1 MMKRLL
7 TMAVAAVFAVG
18 AFAQDYVYTSTQ
30 KLKIAGDNIVTNGNF
45 AEGTEGWI
53 AADGGNVNADIW
65 TLEQGV
71 GPNGENALKSLANTE
86 GDANALCQRWADLS
100 GTYVITLQMKG
111 DAYVTTAIG
120 AAQNSVDFFLNTDG
134 AFVKAASTEEAPV
147 VDVAAASH
155 FAEDWTTMTF
165 VANIEAGQFL
175 VMNIQQ
181 LATNAMV
188 TNIQICPAEEVYDTR
203 GVEQTIAF
211 AKKLMDD
218 PNFNTDQAANK
229 RAELAETVELVEGLL
244 SAGSLDDESTA
255 AAYVEILNTVF
266 GEYMDV
272 TAVRVN
278 DLLTGTETSTLANTG
293 KINRGDN
300 AGLNR
305 YFPNLELTGGSWRH
319 DPANCDYIWTG
330 IQKGFH
336 NDGTYNVFHVDFPAG
351 KYFFTGSIRN
361 ANTDKNTVLA
371 WNLET
376 TCKIFVGKDSAEV
389 GPIVGEQYEKFYIVG
404 DVDEE
409 GKFRAGFEWPGV
421 EGTNGG
427 AFFVRDVEVRA
438 FNPNIG
444 VQVEH
449 IQAFKNYKAQWDAA
463 ISAQKKVRDLT
474 GDPNYPWGQDSLA
487 RASAKWDPYVE
498 SHRALNWQNADGT
511 DALVASTEDLNDWAK
526 YQGVEEYTEP
536 TEENPEPALKEFQLV
551 RGFQYAASYVIDRNK
566 PFTDLA
572 NAIDDAKAI
581 RNNSANATGDRA
593 LYRTAI
599 VEALN
604 VITTTRA
611 TTTDATYEA
620 DAATLAQAKE
630 ALDAATK
637 AFLASAVVGPIID
650 IDFDSEVGIEEV
662 TVDETTAYVYNGTKG
677 QMVFSGTPTLY
688 EKDGVKPATTANQ
701 FNIGH
706 RSADDADLEVPG
718 VLRVANGTG
727 TVAIAEA
734 DLPTDAEMIQF
745 TFDIYFG
752 KLSGRNTYVELRNAA
767 NERVAGFS
775 LNSYNGS
782 VAFNEF
788 NDVLTN
794 GGIGMNLLQY
804 ATGVGSSSAANAAIA
819 AANNKSSFE
828 LVIDY
833 SNQTV
838 KGIIN
843 NAQKGKCEGAEIP
856 FSSLTSPAIT
866 TSGDTKITQ
875 FVIGSNYNNVD
886 RRSWF
891 DNLRAVKY
899 NRVEFEED
907 IPDSPWAEIPEGIQ
921 SVGVEK
927 GNMGAIYTLSGVKVT
942 NASKP
947 GIYILNGKKFVVK

>member
-7 TMAVAAVFAVG
+7 SMAVAAVFAVG
-18 AFAQDYVYTSTQ
+18 AYAQDYVYTSTQ
-30 KLKIAGDNIVTNGNF
+30 KLKITGDNIVTNGNF
-45 AEGTEGWI
+45 AEGTTGWV
-53 AADGGNVNADIW
+53 AADGGDVNATIW
-65 TLEQGV
+65 TLESGV
-71 GPNGENALKSLANTE
+71 GPAGENALKSLGNEAA
-86 GDANALCQRWADLS
+86 DANALCQRWAELS

-111 DAYVTTAIG
+111 TAYTNTAIG

-134 AFVKAASTEEAPV
+134 AYVKAASTEEAPV
-147 VDVAAASH
+147 VNVAAASY
-155 FAEDWTTMTF
+155 FAEDWTTLTF

-181 LATNAMV
+181 LATDAMV
-188 TNIQICPAEEVYDTR
+188 TNIQIRPAEAVYDTR

-218 PNFNTDQAANK
+218 ANFNTEAAAAK
-229 RAELAETVELVEGLL
+229 RGELAETIELVEGMLA
-244 SAGSLDDESTA
+244 AGMLDDESTA
-255 AAYVEILNTVF
+255 LAYVEILNTVF

-278 DLLTGTETSTLANTG
+278 SMLTGTETSTLANTG

-300 AGLNR
+300 NGLTR

-361 ANTDKNTVLA
+361 ANTDKNTVLS

-389 GPIVGEQYEKFYIVG
+389 GPIVGEQYQKFYIVG
-404 DVDEE
+404 NVDED

-421 EGTNGG
+421 EGSNGG
-427 AFFVRDVEVRA
+427 AFYVRDVEVRS
-438 FNPNIG
+438 FSQNISE
-444 VQVEH
+444 QVEH
-449 IQAFKNYKAQWDAA
+449 IQAYKAYKAQWDAA
-463 ISAQKKVRDLT
+463 VSAQKKVRDLT
-474 GDPNYPWGQDSLA
+474 NDPNYPWGQDSLA
-487 RASAKWDPYVE
+487 RASVKWDPYVE

-511 DALVASTEDLNDWAK
+511 DANVATTEQLNDWAK
-526 YQGVEEYTEP
+526 YQGVEEYNEP
-536 TEENPEPALKEFQLV
+536 TEENPEPTRKEYLLV

-572 NAIDDAKAI
+572 NAIDDAKKT
-581 RNNSANATGDRA
+581 RNNAAYATGDRET
-593 LYRTAI
+593 YKTAI
-599 VEALN
+599 LNALN
-604 VITTTRA
+604 TITSVRAA
-611 TTTDATYEA
+611 TTNATFEA
-620 DAATLAQAKE
+620 DSTTIAQAKE
-630 ALDAATK
+630 TLDAATK
-637 AFLASAVVGPIID
+637 AFIASVTIDPIID
-650 IDFDSEVGIEEV
+650 IDFDSEVGIQEV
-662 TVDETTAYVYNGTKG
+662 TVDETAAYVYNGTKG

-706 RSADDADLEVPG
+706 RASEDADLLVPG
-718 VLRVANGTG
+718 VLRVANGTA

-734 DLPTDAEMIQF
+734 DQPSETDVIQF
-745 TFDIYFG
+745 TFDLYFG
-752 KLSGRNTYVELRNAA
+752 NLSGRNTYVELRNAA

-775 LNSYNGS
+775 LNRYNGS
-782 VAFNEF
+782 VAYNEF

-794 GGIGMNLLQY
+794 GGTGMNLLKY
-804 ATGVGSSSAANAAIA
+804 ATGVGSSSAANDKIA
-819 AANNKSSFE
+819 DASNKSSFE
-828 LVIDY
+828 LVVDY
-833 SNQTV
+833 KNQTV
-838 KGIIN
+838 KGVIN
-843 NAQKGKCEGAEIP
+843 NAKNGRCEGTEYP
-856 FSSLTSPAIT
+856 FSSLTSPAM

-875 FVIGSNYNNVD
+875 FVVGSNYNNVD

-891 DNLRAVKY
+891 DNLRVSKY
-899 NRVEFEED
+899 GTADFEED
-907 IPDSPWAEIPEGIQ
+907 ITQSPWAEIPDGIQ
-921 SVGVEK
+921 AIGAEK
-927 GNMGAIYTLSGVKVT
+927 GANNAIYTLSGVKVT